1 VRQGEQKSI
10 KPRQM
15 TRDYPGQTARK
26 FADDRHAQAAAIKAG
41 SGAPVTSMTQSEEI
55 PYGFF

>member
-1 VRQGEQKSI
+1 
-10 KPRQM
+10 M

-41 SGAPVTSMTQSEEI
+41 SGAPVASMTQSEEI